1 MENLQSTLNE
11 AASLIKSI
19 EELELS
25 QQASLVAKAK
35 LENNIRELQQK
46 NREECDRLYH
56 RRPGRTK

>member
-46 NREECDRLYH
+46 KEIGRASCRERV
-56 RRPGRTK
+56 